1 MRVLILIDVYG
12 WAYEKNA
19 NAIKKYS
26 KHDIMVKRLAEWKVT
41 DVRDYDVV
49 HMISWTFLP
58 SKYIDVHTRQFTKIA
73 ASSWSTVLPTVEDYV
88 AYQGEKYR
96 PDFDMFQGVKT
107 ISLKCRRMHNIML
120 KKGSPNIKYVFIPEA
135 VDTNFYTPNPQP
147 HKGFNV
153 GWSGNKKR
161 PDKRFYLLDKLDFP
175 ITIMAGWG
183 HEFFVKPNRP
193 QEDTLSFYHNL
204 DVHISVSN
212 DKVEGGSGSRTILEA
227 MACGLPVVA
236 TRAGSEFEFMLDKE
250 WIVEPYPDEEVI
262 KQINKK
268 LAYLR
273 DNPDVRKKV
282 GERNR
287 KVAVENYCYSKLTR
301 KFDEMFEHTLVK

>member
-1 MRVLILIDVYG
+1 MKVLVLIDVYG

-26 KHDIMVKRLAEWKVT
+26 KHEVTVKRLSEW
-41 DVRDYDVV
+41 VV
-49 HMISWTFLP
+49 SDIKKYEILHEMSWTLLP
-58 SKYIDVHTRQFTKIA
+58 SNRPPKNFRKYFKIV
-73 ASSWSTVLPTVEDYV
+73 ASSWSTVLPTMEDYV

-96 PDFDMFQGVKT
+96 PKFDMFIGVKAL
-107 ISLKCRRMHNIML
+107 SLKCREMFKIML
-120 KKGSPNIKYVFIPEA
+120 EKGSPNIKYVFIPEA
-135 VDTNFYTPNPQP
+135 VDTNFYTPTPQS
-147 HKGFNV
+147 HEGFNV

-161 PDKRFYLLDKLDFP
+161 PDKRFYLLKKLGFP

-183 HEFFVKPNRP
+183 QNFFNKPNRP
-193 QEDTLSFYHNL
+193 QEDTLQFYHNL
-204 DVHISVSN
+204 DAHISVST

-236 TRAGSEFEFMLDKE
+236 TRAGSEFEFLLDKE
-250 WIVEPYPDEEVI
+250 WIVDPYPDKLVI
-262 KQINKK
+262 KQINEK
-268 LAYLR
+268 LAFLR

-287 KVAVENYCYSKLTR
+287 KVAVENYCYSKLTK
-301 KFDEMFEHTLVK
+301 KFDEIYELAYQ